1 MKSKKQQSKQI
12 LLLNTLAN
20 LFKLSKIE
28 YEEIPNEFKQKYKLG
43 EYDRYFIKKSDFNK
57 LCAVMQK
64 LQAETVETEDNI
76 PNGTYIY
83 FDWFTEK
90 IHDKYGFV
98 VRGTVYKKQIIIG
111 LE

>member
-1 MKSKKQQSKQI
+1 MTENMSKEDMVKE
-12 LLLNTLAN
+12 AV
-20 LFKLSKIE
+20 
-28 YEEIPNEFKQKYKLG
+28 EEAKAKAAKE
-43 EYDRYFIKKSDFNK
+43 
-57 LCAVMQK
+57 
-64 LQAETVETEDNI
+64 QAEAEETVETEDNI